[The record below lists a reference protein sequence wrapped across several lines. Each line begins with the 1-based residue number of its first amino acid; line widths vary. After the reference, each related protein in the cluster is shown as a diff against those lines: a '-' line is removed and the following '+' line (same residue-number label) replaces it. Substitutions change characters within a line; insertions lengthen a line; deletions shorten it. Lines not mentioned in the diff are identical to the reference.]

1 MAPTDSI
8 NFEALKILLK
18 ASSKEQVVA
27 LCQQASTLGLAK
39 TVPSQTV
46 SQVSAALSVE
56 PTDARQLTQALQG
69 VISTCLQQDLS
80 DSASIQLVFP
90 ADFHPNLKNLL
101 VGVLAEHL
109 SQWKT
114 QAINSQVSL
123 PQLVDFDWRVDMKT
137 SADSVSHMSAA
148 TCLLQLKVQNV
159 PKQVDR
165 VPPLDVVN
173 VELSKE
179 TLDTML
185 DGLGKIRDQLS
196 SVAAKP

>member
-1 MAPTDSI
+1 MAPTDSV
-8 NFEALKILLK
+8 NFEALQILLK
-18 ASSKEQVVA
+18 ASSREQVVA
-27 LCQQASTLGLAK
+27 LCQQASTLGQAK
-39 TVPSQTV
+39 SVPTQTV
-46 SQVSAALSVE
+46 A
-56 PTDARQLTQALQG
+56 
-69 VISTCLQQDLS
+69 QQ
-80 DSASIQLVFP
+80 IFP
-90 ADFHPNLKNLL
+90 ADFHQNLKSLL

-165 VPPLDVVN
+165 VPPVDVVN